1 MIEGFPEEVHRENL
15 WERKP
20 LIQYNTNDINLGYK
34 WQNKQHKTNYVTR
47 YNTKQ
52 YPHPAK
58 HIQYPHPA
66 KGNPHPTPPYSTSL
80 QSGPKQKQ
88 LNAVSSLLEWVLKQL
103 YEDDSLKFSLSEF
116 QIFGH
121 EKQIQ

>member
-1 MIEGFPEEVHRENL
+1 MIEEFPEEVHRENL

-52 YPHPAK
+52 YPHQAK

-66 KGNPHPTPPYSTSL
+66 KGNPHPTPPYPTEWA
-80 QSGPKQKQ
+80 KTETT
-88 LNAVSSLLEWVLKQL
+88 LNIIRNKLPFEVGLKTG
-103 YEDDSLKFSLSEF
+103 
-116 QIFGH
+116 IRG
-121 EKQIQ
+121 